1 MHYEPFFLSDVNAII
16 MMIEKFFKINFPANS
31 LMPWLG
37 KTSKMLRMFMKISFQ
52 EHGFD
57 LTHEQFILIAH
68 LYYEDGINQKDLA
81 FITERNKGSLA
92 RLVNTAEKKNLVA
105 RVPSIEDKRVNRI
118 YLTKQGRCV
127 FEKLKPVLDEC
138 EAKVKEGLTPKEVK
152 TMITILGKIQDNIS
166 K

>member
-1 MHYEPFFLSDVNAII
+1 MHYEPFFLFDVNAII
-16 MMIEKFFKINFPANS
+16 IMIEKFLKIDFPENS

-37 KTSKMLRMFMKISFQ
+37 KTSKMLRMFMKINFQ

-68 LYYEDGINQKDLA
+68 LYHEDGINQKDLA
-81 FITERNKGSLA
+81 LITERNKGSLA
-92 RLVNTAEKKNLVA
+92 RLVSTAEKKNLVA
-105 RVPSIEDKRVNRI
+105 RIPSTEDKRVNQI

-138 EAKVKEGLTPKEVK
+138 EAKVKKGLSQKEIK
-152 TMITILGKIQDNIS
+152 TMISCLEKIQNNIS

>member
-1 MHYEPFFLSDVNAII
+1 MIDNFL
-16 MMIEKFFKINFPANS
+16 KINFPKDS
-31 LMPWLG
+31 LLPRLG
-37 KTSKMLRMFMKISFQ
+37 KTSKMLRMFMKINFAD
-52 EHGFD
+52 HGFD

-68 LYYEDGINQKDLA
+68 LYHEDGIKQKDLA

-105 RVPSIEDKRVNRI
+105 RIPSTEDKRVNRI

-138 EAKVKEGLTPKEVK
+138 EAKMKKDLTQNEIK
-152 TMITILGKIQDNIS
+152 TMISVLEKIQNNIS